1 MRRILLDTNIYGW
14 ALEKE
19 GIADLLSFFAEKKQT
34 GEIVVLGSEIINKE
48 INANPYREARERMKE
63 LYQAVV
69 SGEIRLTESVDSLA
83 NIYFNVCKE
92 KRIKITVED
101 CRIVSSASLAA
112 IDLIITDNR
121 STMSN
126 PKSIEIF
133 DSINRKRKLKHF
145 KFMNSNEAIRMFF
158 SKNGNRAAS

>member
-1 MRRILLDTNIYGW
+1 MRLLLDTNIYGW

-19 GIADLLSFFAEKKQT
+19 EIADLLAFFAEKKQT
-34 GEIVVLGSEIINKE
+34 KEIIVLGSEIINKE

-63 LYQAVV
+63 LYQAVI
-69 SGEIRLTESVDSLA
+69 SGEVRLTESVDSLA
-83 NIYFNVCKE
+83 NIYFNGCRE
-92 KRIKITVED
+92 KGIKITLED
-101 CRIVSSASLAA
+101 CSIVSSASLAA

-133 DSINRKRKLKHF
+133 DSINRKRKLKTI
-145 KFMNSNEAIRMFF
+145 KFMNSNEAIKMFF
-158 SKNGNRAAS
+158 SKRGNRAIS